1 MMSDFDKYIVHGEP
15 EQRAKADAWQTAIG
29 LQDVDGLKVSDYL
42 LDTAQQH
49 IEGEITI
56 DEAQRRIKA
65 YYETKSGHDAVDEEG
80 DKASANI
87 AKILG
92 EPSFAFSFIGL
103 TSIHR
108 RIFEGVFKF
117 AGQIRNVE
125 ISKKEWV
132 LGGEASVSYQPS
144 LDLRE
149 AIEYDLA
156 REKEFDYSG
165 KPISEVISHLARFI
179 ADLWQI
185 HPFREGNTRTTAVF
199 LIKYLRAMGIP
210 ATNDMFKEH
219 SWYFRNA
226 LVRASYKGLNI
237 SPTTEFVER
246 FLRNVILGEKNELR
260 NRDMLVGASLPKTK
274 LQSITTPNSKSQ
286 IDTFNCTLEE
296 LAVLRV
302 IEDNPKITQTEIA
315 KSIKKS
321 ASTVKRITSNLVKKG
336 IISRRNGRRNGW
348 WEILSKE

>member
-1 MMSDFDKYIVHGEP
+1 MSEFDEYIVHGEP
-15 EQRAKADAWQTAIG
+15 GQKEKADAWQTAIG
-29 LQDVDGLKVSDYL
+29 LQDVDGLKVSTYL
-42 LDTAQQH
+42 LDTARQH
-49 IEGEITI
+49 IEGDITI
-56 DEAQRRIKA
+56 DEARERIKA

-80 DKASANI
+80 DKVSANI
-87 AKILG
+87 AKILN
-92 EPSFAFSFIGL
+92 EPSFAFSLVGL
-103 TSIHR
+103 ISIHR

-117 AGQIRNVE
+117 AGQLRKVE
-125 ISKKEWV
+125 LSKKEWV
-132 LGGEASVSYQPS
+132 LGGNASVSYQPAV
-144 LDLRE
+144 DLRE
-149 AIEYDLA
+149 AIEYDLS
-156 REKEFDYSG
+156 REKEFDYSNR
-165 KPISEVISHLARFI
+165 PMAEVIRHLSQFI

-199 LIKYLRAMGIP
+199 LIKYLRSMGIP
-210 ATNDMFKEH
+210 VTNDMFKEH

-237 SPTTEFVER
+237 TPTIEFVER

-260 NRDMLVGASLPKTK
+260 NRDMLVGDSLPASTAHI
-274 LQSITTPNSKSQ
+274 ITSAIPKSQ
-286 IDTFNCTLEE
+286 FDTLNCTLEE
-296 LAVLRV
+296 LAVLKI

-321 ASTVKRITSNLVKKG
+321 ASTVKRITSDLVKKG